1 MTKTEHYQLPQWE
14 KTDRVLREDFN
25 KAMAN
30 IEQAIYAAG
39 ETAKAAPACVAGTY
53 LGNDGEISVAL
64 GFCPSFMMIL
74 PTNRTTSSSQDIMGV
89 IGTDGIMLATL
100 RYASNGLFTGC
111 RFTKTGF
118 TVAAHSGMTTNG
130 VTFRY
135 VAFY

>member
-1 MTKTEHYQLPQWE
+1 
-14 KTDRVLREDFN
+14 
-25 KAMAN
+25 
-30 IEQAIYAAG
+30 
-39 ETAKAAPACVAGTY
+39 
-53 LGNDGEISVAL
+53 
-64 GFCPSFMMIL
+64 MMIL
-74 PTNRTTSSSQDIMGV
+74 PTNRTTSGSQDIMGV

-118 TVAAHSGMTTNG
+118 TVSAHSGMTTNS